1 MICENCGIRPASVQ
15 VFQQQGGQRVTS
27 YLCMQ
32 CARQLG
38 MIGGGGNFGGASPFE
53 MLQNLIQQQGGQG
66 PNNFFE
72 ALSGE
77 AREAVMR
84 AREAS
89 AGTTRTNA
97 IGTDHLLAGIVT
109 GDNVATEALGRA
121 GANVDE
127 MRSTFAEQRGDPGE
141 AVYTFTPSA
150 KHALQ
155 LAFQAARQM
164 GAAQIGSEHLL
175 LGLLGEGDGNAY
187 QIPARNGAGDAE
199 ALRRINRLIE
209 PTAAE
214 VYLVGEATSGMDPL
228 ELRRRVGM
236 VFQVPALFGETVE
249 EAVVYGARL
258 AGKEAQAARLLEMAG
273 LDASFAGKDP
283 GTLSVGEQ
291 QRVSIA
297 RALALEPEALLMDEP
312 TSALDEAARR
322 RIEELVRG
330 LNATLGLTIVVVSHD
345 LDQVSR
351 VADRVVV
358 LVGGRSE
365 GEWSREEFFS
375 DRKSVV

>member
-1 MICENCGIRPASVQ
+1 V
-15 VFQQQGGQRVTS
+15 
-27 YLCMQ
+27 
-32 CARQLG
+32 
-38 MIGGGGNFGGASPFE
+38 GGAEILKGVDARIP
-53 MLQNLIQQQGGQG
+53 GGVVTAVVG
-66 PNNFFE
+66 P
-72 ALSGE
+72 S
-77 AREAVMR
+77 
-84 AREAS
+84 
-89 AGTTRTNA
+89 
-97 IGTDHLLAGIVT
+97 
-109 GDNVATEALGRA
+109 
-121 GANVDE
+121 
-127 MRSTFAEQRGDPGE
+127 
-141 AVYTFTPSA
+141 
-150 KHALQ
+150 
-155 LAFQAARQM
+155 
-164 GAAQIGSEHLL
+164 
-175 LGLLGEGDGNAY
+175 
-187 QIPARNGAGDAE
+187 GAGKSTL
-199 ALRRINRLIE
+199 LRAINRLIE
-209 PTAAE
+209 PTAGE
-214 VYLVGEATSGMDPL
+214 VYLVGEPTSGMDPL

-375 DRKSVV
+375 GPGERARRYISGRS